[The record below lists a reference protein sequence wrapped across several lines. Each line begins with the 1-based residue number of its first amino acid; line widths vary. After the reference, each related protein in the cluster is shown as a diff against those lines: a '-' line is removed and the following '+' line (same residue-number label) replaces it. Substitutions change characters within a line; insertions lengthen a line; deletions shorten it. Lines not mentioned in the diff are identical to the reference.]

1 MSPVRQVSGGLI
13 SPIAIFVTSSGDL
26 CVDNGNANGR
36 VDMWM
41 PGSNDSFTVMYVD
54 STCFSLFMDIYQN
67 IYCSVGY
74 QHRVIKKS
82 SNDVANISVS
92 VAGNGTNGSASDLLS
107 SPRGIFVD
115 TQLNLYVADCG
126 NHRVQF
132 FVHGQLTAT
141 TVLGNG
147 SVSTIVLDCPHAVIL
162 DADGHLFVADS
173 SKNRI
178 IGWGPNGYQCIAACQ
193 GSAGSASDFL
203 NGPVTLWFD
212 SYGNIFVADAFNNRI
227 QKFLITNHTGEFLT
241 WIVTE
246 NACVF

>member
-1 MSPVRQVSGGLI
+1 MSYNQPKLSPSTTWNPNAITFADNSSVGTLPIGLFVNINNTVYVAERTLNQVQVWAEGNMSPVRQVSGGLI

-67 IYCSVGY
+67 IYCSLGY
-74 QHRVIKKS
+74 QHRVMRKS

-147 SVSTIVLDCPHAVIL
+147 SVSTIVLDCPQVTRR
-162 DADGHLFVADS
+162 
-173 SKNRI
+173 KRR
-178 IGWGPNGYQCIAACQ
+178 GP
-193 GSAGSASDFL
+193 S
-203 NGPVTLWFD
+203 
-212 SYGNIFVADAFNNRI
+212 
-227 QKFLITNHTGEFLT
+227 
-241 WIVTE
+241 TE
-246 NACVF
+246 RDDVENQVPI